1 MAGEDFMSKRKP
13 EAIAD
18 LVGHSA
24 PPQGGSDR
32 AFGLVFAAF
41 FALVGAYPLVKGA
54 PVRAWALILAVVL
67 ILAAIARPHL
77 LSRANRLWNAFGRL
91 LGRIVS
97 PVALLL
103 AYALAVVPTGLL
115 LRAFGKDP
123 LRLRPDRE
131 AKTYWLERTPPGR
144 ADERM
149 TRQF

>member
-1 MAGEDFMSKRKP
+1 MKKRGP
-13 EAIAD
+13 EIAD
-18 LVGHSA
+18 LAGHSA
-24 PPQGGSDR
+24 APRGGSDR

-54 PVRAWALILAVVL
+54 PPRAWALIVAVLLIVVAVV
-67 ILAAIARPHL
+67 RPRL
-77 LSRANRLWNAFGRL
+77 LSRANRLWDAFGRL

-115 LRAFGKDP
+115 LRALGKDP
-123 LRLRPDRE
+123 LRLRPDPDAE
-131 AKTYWLERTPPGR
+131 TYWIARTPPGR

-149 TRQF
+149 NRQF

>member
-1 MAGEDFMSKRKP
+1 MVGEDFMSKRKL

-24 PPQGGSDR
+24 TQQSGSDR
-32 AFGLVFAAF
+32 GFGLVFAAF

-54 PVRAWALILAVVL
+54 PARAWALILAALLLV
-67 ILAAIARPHL
+67 AAIARPQL
-77 LSRANRLWNAFGRL
+77 LSRANRLWDALGRL
-91 LGRIVS
+91 LGRVVS

-115 LRAFGKDP
+115 LRALGKDP

-131 AKTYWLERTPPGR
+131 AKSYWLERTPPGR